1 MCKLSYCQK
10 TKNLINTI
18 RFRGLN
24 KSGNVI
30 VLSVFISIVLVSIV
44 LNAWLFIYN
53 LYGQIIDLKDQMQ
66 ISIHADSFANKKLID
81 YINNPLMFILKDSA
95 SLSQQGFTIN
105 NSTRYVNYFTDEIV
119 PWHESAFMLT
129 SFDNESL
136 ASLNKIVSLKIFYN
150 KWNQKS
156 DISIGFIR
164 YNEDTMN
171 DLRSGNQKIP
181 YDSPYCSDSN
191 TLWAKN
197 EYKCMYEIN
206 DFWGKMKNNINDYLL
221 FLNSKQFLSFS
232 LEWFDE
238 NGKQIQIPSR
248 YLNLDFNT
256 STKKQTVTK
265 KTQKQIDIYAKYK
278 LNFNSSLYYNK

>member
-1 MCKLSYCQK
+1 M
-10 TKNLINTI
+10 
-18 RFRGLN
+18 
-24 KSGNVI
+24 
-30 VLSVFISIVLVSIV
+30 SIV
-44 LNAWLFIYN
+44 LNAGLFIYN

-66 ISIHADSFANKKLID
+66 ISIQADSFANKKLND
-81 YINNPLMFILKDSA
+81 YMNNPLMFVLKDST
-95 SLSQQGFTIN
+95 SLFQQGFTIN
-105 NSTRYVNYFTDEIV
+105 NSTRYVNYFTDEVV
-119 PWHESAFMLT
+119 PWHESTFMLT

-136 ASLNKIVSLKIFYN
+136 ASLNKIASLKIFFN

-156 DISIGFIR
+156 DVSIGFIR

-191 TLWAKN
+191 TLWPKN

-206 DFWGKMKNNINDYLL
+206 DFWGGMKNSINDYLL
-221 FLNSKQFLSFS
+221 FLNSKNFLSFS

-238 NGKQIQIPSR
+238 SGKQIQIPSR

-256 STKKQTVTK
+256 STKKQTISK
-265 KTQKQIDIYAKYK
+265 KTQKQIDIYGKYK
-278 LNFNSSLYYNK
+278 LNFNNPLYYDK